1 MFYNYLKSSFR
12 SLLKHRL
19 LTSINLIGL
28 VVGITASMIIAIY
41 AHHILTF
48 DMFHTK
54 ADHVYMVY
62 KERVTP
68 NGVQPTYDT
77 WIPLSKQLQMDYPQI
92 SASTRLAPLDGAVI
106 VNNEVFQEDF
116 QFVDPSFFEIFDY
129 PLVHGNADTP
139 FSDPNSVVLSKE
151 LALRLFGQ
159 ENAVGQRLR
168 IRESF
173 LEFEKDYI
181 VTGVLD
187 DYPSNTSIEPSMVFP
202 IESIP
207 DFQNYADY
215 WDGSFLFTYIVLPEN
230 DDRVQLEA
238 GFPALVEKIWDERTR
253 NNTNLKLLPL
263 AEVYC
268 TMVGDVD
275 NAYLM
280 SYIGLALLIIAVF
293 NFMNLSTAKAIDRA
307 KEIGVRK
314 VLGAFSSSIRI
325 QFLVETIVVTFIA
338 TLASAGLVVLL
349 LQPINELLE
358 MQMSITLIPGL
369 NLAMA
374 IFTFALLLGA
384 LAASY
389 PAFYLSNIK
398 LNELVKSKK
407 GGQAASKA
415 RNTMVVLQFAISTTM
430 IIVTLGIN
438 QQIGFM
444 VNTSMGFDKERLVLN
459 ASVADFEN
467 EEIGESRIKAFKD
480 YIRNTA
486 GVSDM
491 TVSRHIPSQWTR
503 SFLFAR
509 TQGWEGDPMRMRY
522 TYMDAQF
529 FDAFKVPLLEG
540 DGFLPD
546 HNGHQRETVIVNE
559 AALAAFGWEDIQ
571 DKVVMVGDNQLRVV
585 GLVKD
590 FNFESLREE
599 VAPTLMMHRTADHT
613 VHRYISFKTPLNSSA
628 AILTQLEE
636 KWSSLGA
643 QTTLEYN
650 FLDDQV
656 ARLYQDEMRLL
667 SLTKWF
673 TVLAVFIAALG
684 LYGLSIF
691 VIERKRRE
699 ICIRKVMGANL
710 SEIWILITK
719 KFVVMYLIAFLV
731 GGASAYYFL
740 TQWLENFAFRS
751 NISMGVFALALLA
764 MLAMIV
770 LTISYKTIHA
780 GRVNPV
786 TYLRDE

>member
-139 FSDPNSVVLSKE
+139 FSDPNSVVLSKA
-151 LALRLFGQ
+151 LAMRLFGQ

-173 LEFEKDYI
+173 LEFEKGYI
-181 VTGVLD
+181 VTGILD

-230 DDRVQLEA
+230 GDRVQLEA

-263 AEVYC
+263 GEVYG
-268 TMVGDVD
+268 TMIGDVD

-358 MQMSITLIPGL
+358 MQMSITLILGI
-369 NLAMA
+369 NLAIA

-467 EEIGESRIKAFKD
+467 EEIGETRIKAFKD

-509 TQGWEGDPMRMRY
+509 PQGWEGDPMRMRY

-529 FDAFKVPLLEG
+529 FDAFKIPLLEG

-571 DKVVMVGDNQLRVV
+571 DKIVMVGDNQLRVV

-710 SEIWILITK
+710 TEIWLIITK
-719 KFVVMYLIAFLV
+719 KFVLMYLVAFLV

-751 NISMGVFALALLA
+751 NISMGVFVLALLA
-764 MLAMIV
+764 MLAIIV

>member
-1 MFYNYLKSSFR
+1 MLFNYLKTSLR

-19 LTSINLIGL
+19 LTTINLVGL
-28 VVGITASMIIAIY
+28 IVGITASMIIAVY

-48 DMFHTK
+48 DLFHAR
-54 ADHVYMVY
+54 ADQVYMVY

-77 WIPLSKQLQMDYPQI
+77 WIPLRRQLQMDYPQI
-92 SASTRLAPLDGAVI
+92 GAATRLAPLDGSVI
-106 VNNEVFQEDF
+106 VDNEVFEEGF
-116 QFVDPSFFEIFDY
+116 QFVDPSFFEIFDF
-129 PLVHGNADTP
+129 PLIHGNTEAP

-151 LALRLFGQ
+151 LAIRLFGQ
-159 ENAVGQRLR
+159 ENAVGERLS

-181 VTGVLD
+181 VTGILE
-187 DYPSNTSIEPSMVFP
+187 DYPSNTSVEPSMVFP

-215 WDGSFLFTYIVLPEN
+215 WDGSFLFTYILLPEKG
-230 DDRVQLEA
+230 DRGQLEA
-238 GFPALVEKIWDERTR
+238 AFPALVEKIWDERTR

-263 AEVYC
+263 AEVYD

-280 SYIGLALLIIAVF
+280 SYIGLALLVIAVF

-314 VLGAFSSSIRI
+314 VLGAFTSSIRV
-325 QFLVETIVVTFIA
+325 QFLIETIVVTVIA
-338 TLASAGLVVLL
+338 TMVSAGLVVLL

-358 MQMSITLIPGL
+358 MEMSLTLIPSL
-369 NLAMA
+369 HLAVG
-374 IFTFALLLGA
+374 TVVFALLLGI

-407 GGQAASKA
+407 GGQSASKA
-415 RNTMVVLQFAISTTM
+415 RNAMVVLQFAISTTM
-430 IIVTLGIN
+430 IIATLGIN
-438 QQIGFM
+438 RQIGFM
-444 VNTSMGFDKERLVLN
+444 VNTSMGFDKERIVLN
-459 ASVADFEN
+459 ASVADFET
-467 EEIGESRIKAFKD
+467 EEIGETRIKAFKD
-480 YIRNTA
+480 HIRNTA

-491 TVSRHIPSQWTR
+491 TVSRHIPAQWTR

-509 TQGWEGDPMRMRY
+509 PQGWEGDPMRMRY

-529 FDAFKVPLLEG
+529 FDAFEIPLLEG

-571 DKVVMVGDNQLRVV
+571 DKVVMIGNNQLRVV

-599 VAPTLMMHRTADHT
+599 VAPTLMMHRTADHA
-613 VHRYISFKTPLNSSA
+613 VHQYISFKTPLSSSA
-628 AILTQLEE
+628 KILAQLEE
-636 KWSSLGA
+636 QWSSLGA
-643 QTTLEYN
+643 QTALEYN

-673 TVLAVFIAALG
+673 TILAVFIAALG

-699 ICIRKVMGANL
+699 ICIRKVMGASL
-710 SEIWILITK
+710 VELWLLITK
-719 KFVVMYLIAFLV
+719 KFVALYLIAFLV
-731 GGASAYYFL
+731 GATGAYFFL

-751 NISMGVFALALLA
+751 NISVGVFIVALLA

-770 LTISYKTIHA
+770 TTISYKTIHA